1 MIEHLGWRGKEKY
14 RKKLKRIS
22 MISFLFHVF
31 ISRQVRCIHFQ
42 YAHEAGSGRLYLLT
56 VPIENEKEDNKHM
69 LWQMIHS
76 EDKVSNQML
85 PARVSVHSS
94 VAYDVST

>member
-1 MIEHLGWRGKEKY
+1 M
-14 RKKLKRIS
+14 S
-22 MISFLFHVF
+22 MISFLFHVH

-42 YAHEAGSGRLYLLT
+42 YAHKAGSGRLFLT
-56 VPIENEKEDNKHM
+56 RVPIAEDRDMYKRNM

-94 VAYDVST
+94 VAYEVST